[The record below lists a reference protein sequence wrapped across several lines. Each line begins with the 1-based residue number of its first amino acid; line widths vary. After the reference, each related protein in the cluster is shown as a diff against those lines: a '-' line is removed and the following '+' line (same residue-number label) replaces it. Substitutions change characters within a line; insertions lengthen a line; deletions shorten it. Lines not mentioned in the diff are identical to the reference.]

1 MFERRQIF
9 NIVFDD
15 DGTRTIYKVHLS
27 INPKLTKKL
36 GKCCAMTL
44 RAIKTAPFPA
54 VIVKSNDLPART
66 VQLILFSG
74 SCTFNC
80 K

>member
-27 INPKLTKKL
+27 INPDDE
-36 GKCCAMTL
+36 
-44 RAIKTAPFPA
+44 
-54 VIVKSNDLPART
+54 KSFVEKVVQWHF
-66 VQLILFSG
+66 VQLKLRHFLLLSSSLTIYRQEQFD
-74 SCTFNC
+74 
-80 K
+80 

>member
-27 INPKLTKKL
+27 INPTDK
-36 GKCCAMTL
+36 
-44 RAIKTAPFPA
+44 RAWKM
-54 VIVKSNDLPART
+54 VCND
-66 VQLILFSG
+66 
-74 SCTFNC
+74 